1 MVLNKIL
8 LGAVV
13 CFVAMAAAAQDPMK
27 VEPTHY
33 RLSFQNEHVEVIS
46 VHYGPHEKSGLHD
59 HPGGVVVALTKA
71 HLRFTDQTGRS
82 QELYSEPGEARWFP
96 PVKHRVENLG
106 DTPYNA
112 VYIAIKRPN
121 VQAGN
126 TKPAPLDPDTQKMV
140 AEIVAS
146 LRQ

>member
-1 MVLNKIL
+1 MICRQIMV
-8 LGAVV
+8 AACV
-13 CFVAMAAAAQDPMK
+13 CWLVAAAVAQDPMK
-27 VEPTHY
+27 AEPTHY

-71 HLRFTDQTGRS
+71 HLRFTDHTGRS

-112 VYIAIKRPN
+112 VYIAIKHPAAE
-121 VQAGN
+121 AGN
-126 TKPAPLDPDTQKMV
+126 RKLAPLDADTRKMV
-140 AEIVAS
+140 AEMIAS